1 MTHMTD
7 TFCFLTR
14 IPKLYNRVPGKAWN
28 ASRQSYESHRPYR
41 KRRRKYTLGLILGYI
56 YACAC
61 DTVYDF
67 HNSGGKH
74 SRLFRGHGY
83 TAWEFVSENKKC
95 LSYVSCFRRLTG

>member
-41 KRRRKYTLGLILGYI
+41 KRRRKYTPGFLILLMSI
-56 YACAC
+56 LL
-61 DTVYDF
+61 TLMLLLS
-67 HNSGGKH
+67 NS
-74 SRLFRGHGY
+74 
-83 TAWEFVSENKKC
+83 
-95 LSYVSCFRRLTG
+95 